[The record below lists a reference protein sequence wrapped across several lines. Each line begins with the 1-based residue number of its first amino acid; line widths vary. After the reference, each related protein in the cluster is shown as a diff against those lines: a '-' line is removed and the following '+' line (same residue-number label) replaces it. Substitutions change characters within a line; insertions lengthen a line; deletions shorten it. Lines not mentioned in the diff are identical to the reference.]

1 MIQGFQLFDSSIDIV
16 LTLIDFGQD
25 ITILKMAIFD
35 KVDYIEIE
43 PALAMTVVNTLVV
56 FYTNIGSPFDCQT
69 EMFLRGSI
77 WEFIVRI
84 IRVQIKLKRGTE
96 ISFVMDYQ

>member
-77 WEFIVRI
+77 WECYSPNS
-84 IRVQIKLKRGTE
+84 QSPNE
-96 ISFVMDYQ
+96 IEYEAQRLVL

>member
-1 MIQGFQLFDSSIDIV
+1 MRQGFQLFDSSIDIV
-16 LTLIDFGQD
+16 LTFDFGQD

-77 WEFIVRI
+77 WECYSPNS
-84 IRVQIKLKRGTE
+84 QSPNKIK
-96 ISFVMDYQ
+96 